1 MLILF
6 SVYSSNG
13 VLGSCFFV
21 FVYILIIAL
30 VDIFDQ
36 IKYSGIGTDKCIELE
51 TILAMVC
58 CLSKFMF
65 YG

>member
-1 MLILF
+1 M
-6 SVYSSNG
+6 
-13 VLGSCFFV
+13 V
-21 FVYILIIAL
+21 FWVPVIHLKLVFCVCVYILIIAL

-36 IKYSGIGTDKCIELE
+36 IKYFGIGNDKRIELE
-51 TILAMVC
+51 TILALVC